1 MYFTK
6 ASRYRR
12 VACNVARDVKEIVMS
27 DKLTVALVNLEKA
40 RTAALDAAIADRAYR
55 LCVVLD
61 ADGHVQKGIDR
72 ARRMLNGNEKPEKPS
87 TKK

>member
-1 MYFTK
+1 MTLGNG
-6 ASRYRR
+6 AHI
-12 VACNVARDVKEIVMS
+12 VKEIVMS

-40 RTAALDAAIADRAYR
+40 RAAALDAAIADRAYR

-61 ADGHVQKGIDR
+61 ATGHVQKGIDR
-72 ARRMLNGNEKPEKPS
+72 ARRMLNGNEKSEKPS

>member
-1 MYFTK
+1 MTLGNC
-6 ASRYRR
+6 AR
-12 VACNVARDVKEIVMS
+12 VVKEFVMS

-40 RTAALDAAIADRAYR
+40 RTAALEAAIADRAYR

-61 ADGHVQKGIDR
+61 ADGHVQRGIDR
-72 ARRMLNGNEKPEKPS
+72 ARRMLNSKEKPA

>member
-1 MYFTK
+1 
-6 ASRYRR
+6 
-12 VACNVARDVKEIVMS
+12 MS
-27 DKLTVALVNLEKA
+27 DKLTGALVNLEKA

-61 ADGHVQKGIDR
+61 ADGHVQRGIDR
-72 ARRMLNGNEKPEKPS
+72 ARRMLNGKGSSSARAADEKPA